1 MLAKDAKPIIEVS
14 DIHKHYGTFHALR
27 GVSLSVTQGEVA
39 VCIGPSGSG
48 KSTFIRTLNG
58 LEPIQSGKILVDG
71 TDLSTKKGPHEVRQ
85 KVGMVF
91 QSFNLFPHLTVT
103 ENITLAPRKV
113 RKFSEDK
120 ARETARDLLKRVG
133 LLDQQDK
140 YPGQLSGGQQQ
151 RVAIARALAMEPKVM
166 LFDEPTS
173 ALDP

>member
-1 MLAKDAKPIIEVS
+1 MTLSKDAQEIIRVT
-14 DIHKHYGTFHALR
+14 DIQKHYGQFHALK
-27 GVSLSVTQGEVA
+27 GISLSITKGEVA

-58 LEPIQSGKILVDG
+58 LEPIQSGRITVDG
-71 TDLSTKKGPHEVRQ
+71 TDLSTPKGAHEVRQ

-113 RKFSEDK
+113 KKLPEER
-120 ARETARDLLKRVG
+120 AREIARELLKRVG
-133 LLDQQDK
+133 LLDQAEK

-166 LFDEPTS
+166 LFD
-173 ALDP
+173 